1 MATDMQKTPSYLK
14 GLAETRARAAGDLRR
29 HTRQKAALETLLSD
43 LEANLVRYRKMYTRV
58 CEYLENAESDLESC
72 DRLIRKFDGRLD
84 PDEIEPIR
92 AHKGRYGGHD
102 RLREAIMGLLKDC
115 HPEALDTE
123 QVALT
128 IILELDLEF
137 ATPKERRAWV
147 HNSIGNS
154 LKKMVA
160 EGLVERMHDPSVLG
174 QQGFG
179 RWRWVPEAV
188 MELTTLAQAA
198 AQAGV
203 GVSKAKRRGRPPT
216 KAQPSR

>member
-1 MATDMQKTPSYLK
+1 MQKTHSYLK

-29 HTRQKAALETLLSD
+29 HTRQKATLETLLPE
-43 LEANLVRYRKMYTRV
+43 LEADLARYRKMYGRV
-58 CEYLENAESDLESC
+58 CQNLENAKSDLESC

-84 PDEIEPIR
+84 PEEIEPIR
-92 AHKGRYGGHD
+92 AHKGKYGGHG
-102 RLREAIMGLLKDC
+102 RLREALQELLKDC

-123 QVALT
+123 QLALT
-128 IILELDLEF
+128 IALELDLEF

-160 EGLVERMHDPSVLG
+160 EGLIERMHDPG
-174 QQGFG
+174 IQGRQGFG
-179 RWRWVPEAV
+179 RWRWVPKAV
-188 MELTTLAQAA
+188 VGLGALAQTA

-216 KAQPSR
+216 KVKSTG